1 MKKSI
6 YSLVLSDDV
15 IYEIDR
21 MAYERGTSRSNL
33 INQILA
39 EHVSLAT
46 PEMRNRDIFLSLE
59 QLMGETF
66 QRMNPSSDSI
76 FSLRSPLRF
85 KYKPVIRYQ
94 LELGRDSSEAVGN
107 LRISLRSQNR
117 QLLDLLNQFFRI
129 WMKLEGHYL
138 VPVLGHPVNYRCED
152 GKMNRELYHPANL
165 PAYSGEDVGN
175 AIADYIRG
183 IDHCIKVY
191 FAHVQ
196 DPAAALTALMEQEYR
211 KMIYREG
218 YIVI

>member
-21 MAYERGTSRSNL
+21 MAYEQGTSRSNL

-94 LELGRDSSEAVGN
+94 LELYRDTSQAVGN

-129 WMKLEGHYL
+129 WMQLENHYL
-138 VPVLGHPVNYRCED
+138 PQALGHNVNYTCED
-152 GKMNRELYHPANL
+152 GRLKRELYHPANL
-165 PAYSGEDVGN
+165 PAFSGEDVGN

-183 IDHCIKVY
+183 LDHCIKVY

-196 DPAAALTALMEQEYR
+196 DPPASLTAVVEQEYR
-211 KMIYREG
+211 KMIYHEG
-218 YIVI
+218 FVII